1 MLMFRVKLMR
11 PCKYITLEL
20 LEGRSLVKGTW
31 WRLKRESNC
40 ALKCDEGEWENWALG
55 SPGSVKHIR
64 LYDRLDTKVAL
75 LKDYLS
81 GRTGGTGTI
90 LDPNFGGAFGD
101 DDFTW
106 VQVVT
111 PLRLDRIALGIS

>member
-1 MLMFRVKLMR
+1 MLTFRVKLMR
-11 PCKYITLEL
+11 PSKYITLEL

-40 ALKCDEGEWENWALG
+40 ALKYEEGEWENWALG
-55 SPGSVKHIR
+55 TPGSVKHIR
-64 LYDRLDTKVAL
+64 LYDGSDTKAAL

-81 GRTGGTGTI
+81 GRPGGSGTF
-90 LDPNFGGAFGD
+90 LDPSFGGAFGN
-101 DDFTW
+101 DDFMW
-106 VQVVT
+106 VQVVL